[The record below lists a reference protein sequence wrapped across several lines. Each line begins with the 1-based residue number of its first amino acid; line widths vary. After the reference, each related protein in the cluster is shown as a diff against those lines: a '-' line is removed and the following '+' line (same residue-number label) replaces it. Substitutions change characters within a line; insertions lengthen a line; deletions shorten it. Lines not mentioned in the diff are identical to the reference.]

1 MEERSYIKN
10 PVLTGFNPDPCI
22 VRVEENY
29 YIVTSTFEW
38 YPGVPV
44 YHSRDLQNWR
54 HLTNILNKHH
64 HFIGNPDSCSIWA
77 PALSYH
83 DGVFYLVYTDV
94 KRSKYPFKDAHNY
107 LITATDILGPWSEP
121 ILLNSG
127 SFDPSLFHNEDGRK
141 WFLNVEWDY
150 RMDGSNKSA
159 GIVMQ
164 EYSPEDKKLI
174 GPIYKIFN
182 GTYLRKT
189 EAPHIY
195 KQNGYYYL
203 LTAEGGTGKTHAV
216 TVARSKELTGPYEV
230 DPQNPMLTSAHD
242 EHLPLQKTG
251 HGSLVCTQTGEWFMA
266 HLCSRPVKGK
276 YSILGR
282 ETAIQ
287 RVKWTE
293 EGWLRLENGGNEAQ
307 VEVIAPNLPQHPFPH
322 DQNEYDDF
330 QHESLHITWNS
341 IRKAPDESWCSL
353 KERKGC
359 LRLKGGESLHSLND
373 QHLIGRRQQHFSCEV
388 ETDIEFDPETFL
400 QMAGLVLY
408 YNTDNYVYFYLSH
421 DEEKGK
427 CLNIMKCVWGEFEQ
441 LNLWVPLNGSKSC
454 KLKAILHDEEATFF
468 YKSDA
473 NDWERMNVPISIA
486 HLSDEGNGFTGNF
499 VGVCVQDLLG
509 TNKHAD
515 FHYFSYKENNQ
526 ERGLNNGGNR
536 NT

>member
-1 MEERSYIKN
+1 MIKN

-22 VRVEENY
+22 IRVEDDY

-54 HLTNILNKHH
+54 HLTNILNKNQN
-64 HFIGNPDSCSIWA
+64 FTGNPDSCSIWA
-77 PALSYH
+77 PAISHH
-83 DGVFYLVYTDV
+83 DGVFNLVYTDV

-107 LITATDILGPWSEP
+107 LITATDIMGPWSEP
-121 ILLNSG
+121 IFLNSG
-127 SFDPSLFHNEDGRK
+127 SFDPSIFHDEDGRK
-141 WFLNVEWDY
+141 WLLNVEWDY
-150 RMDGSNKSA
+150 RIDGRNKSA

-164 EYSPEDKKLI
+164 EYSSEEKKLI

-182 GTYLRKT
+182 GTNLRKT

-216 TVARSKELTGPYEV
+216 TVARSKELTCSYEV

-242 EHLPLQKTG
+242 EHLPLQKAG

-287 RVKWTE
+287 RVEWTE
-293 EGWLRLENGGNEAQ
+293 DGWLRLENGGNEAQ
-307 VEVIAPNLPQHPFPH
+307 IEVIAPKLPQHSFPS
-322 DQNEYDDF
+322 DENEHDDF
-330 QHESLHITWNS
+330 QNETLHITWNTL
-341 IRKAPDESWCSL
+341 RKAPDESWCSL
-353 KERKGC
+353 SERKGC
-359 LRLKGGESLHSLND
+359 LRLKGGESLHSLDD
-373 QHLIGRRQQHFSCEV
+373 QHLIARRQQHLSCEV
-388 ETDIEFDPETFL
+388 ETNIEFEPDTFL

-408 YNTDNYVYFYLSH
+408 YNTDNYVYFHLSH

-427 CLNIMKCVWGEFEQ
+427 CLNIMRCVWGEFEH
-441 LNLWVPLNGSKSC
+441 LDLWISVNDSKGC
-454 KLKAILHDEEATFF
+454 KLKAVLNEAEAAFF
-468 YKSDA
+468 YKCDE
-473 NDWERMNVPISIA
+473 NDWERIDVPISIA

-499 VGVCVQDLLG
+499 VGLCVQDLQG

-515 FHYFSYKENNQ
+515 FHYFKYKGKQ
-526 ERGLNNGGNR
+526 
-536 NT
+536 

>member
-1 MEERSYIKN
+1 M
-10 PVLTGFNPDPCI
+10 V
-22 VRVEENY
+22 
-29 YIVTSTFEW
+29 
-38 YPGVPV
+38 
-44 YHSRDLQNWR
+44 
-54 HLTNILNKHH
+54 
-64 HFIGNPDSCSIWA
+64 
-77 PALSYH
+77 
-83 DGVFYLVYTDV
+83 
-94 KRSKYPFKDAHNY
+94 
-107 LITATDILGPWSEP
+107 
-121 ILLNSG
+121 
-127 SFDPSLFHNEDGRK
+127 
-141 WFLNVEWDY
+141 LNVEWDY

-174 GPIYKIFN
+174 GPMYKIFN

-242 EHLPLQKTG
+242 EHLPLQKAG

-293 EGWLRLENGGNEAQ
+293 DGWLRLENGGNEAQ

-330 QHESLHITWNS
+330 QHESLHITWNT

-359 LRLKGGESLHSLND
+359 LRLNGGESLHSLND
-373 QHLIGRRQQHFSCEV
+373 QHLVARRQQHFSCEL
-388 ETDIEFDPETFL
+388 ETDIEFDPETFM

-427 CLNIMKCVWGEFEQ
+427 CLNIMKCEWGEFEQ
-441 LNLWVPLNGSKSC
+441 LDLWVPVNDSKSC

-468 YKSDA
+468 YKSNA
-473 NDWERMNVPISIA
+473 NDWERIDIPISIA